1 MIENQTQDLAVI
13 ASAMAASKVLV
24 VGDVML
30 DRYLQGDVARISPEA
45 PVPILQ
51 VMQEDNRLGGAA
63 NVAMN
68 IKSLG
73 GQVCVQS
80 IVGTDAVAEDLCRL
94 FERAEIPTCLVRD
107 LGLRTTL
114 KLRLVARSQQ
124 MLRADFE
131 DRPGGQ
137 ALGSLMQNYV
147 NDFENFNAVL
157 FSDYAKGALT
167 DVAEMIRLAKS
178 KGLKVLVDPKGHDF
192 SKYRGADIITPNR
205 AELFNVIGP
214 CQDED
219 QLQTKVQQLCASLG
233 IHSLV
238 LTRANEGMSLFEQDR
253 ALHVPAQ
260 QVEISDVTGAGD
272 TAIAVLSMLV
282 AAGFPLDQA
291 LLWANRAGGLVV
303 SKFGTATL
311 TPGELLGA

>member
-1 MIENQTQDLAVI
+1 MKMSYKAHSNV
-13 ASAMAASKVLV
+13 ASALAASKVLV

-30 DRYLQGDVARISPEA
+30 DRYFQGDVARISPEA

-51 VMQEDNRLGGAA
+51 VMEEENRLGGAA

-73 GQVCVQS
+73 GQVRVQS
-80 IVGTDAVAEDLCRL
+80 VVGTDSVADDLCRL
-94 FERAEIPTCLVRD
+94 FEKAEIPTCLVRD
-107 LGLRTTL
+107 PGLRTTL

-131 DRPGGQ
+131 DHPGDQ
-137 ALGSLMQNYV
+137 ALANFLQNYV
-147 NDFENFNAVL
+147 NDFENYNAVL

-167 DVAEMIRLAKS
+167 DVAQMIRLAKS
-178 KGLKVLVDPKGHDF
+178 KGLKVLVDPKGNDF

-205 AELFNVIGP
+205 AELLNVIGP
-214 CQDED
+214 CKDED
-219 QLQTKVQQLCASLG
+219 QLRLKVNQLCASLG
-233 IHSLV
+233 IESLV
-238 LTRANEGMSLFEQDR
+238 LTRAHEGMTLFEQTR
-253 ALHVPAQ
+253 AVHIPAQ
-260 QVEISDVTGAGD
+260 QVEIADVTGAGD
-272 TAIAVLSMLV
+272 TVIAVLAML
-282 AAGFPLDQA
+282 AAADWPLEQA

-311 TPGELLGA
+311 TASELLGS